1 MKKMDTLATI
11 LGILVL
17 IFSFVLGFV
26 VDSNYW
32 YVSATEQNF
41 HDMENIA
48 YSIMSESTEAPSGYS
63 ILNEGN
69 KTLIKREN
77 TAGYVE
83 ASWENGKIVVERINR
98 GWEKWVRHILIGIG
112 FVFVAFFGML
122 IINVIIIGPLFDMLQ
137 RPKYEYS

>member
-69 KTLIKREN
+69 KTLTEIFP
-77 TAGYVE
+77 VI
-83 ASWENGKIVVERINR
+83 W
-98 GWEKWVRHILIGIG
+98 KWVCAEEADAISKEGDR
-112 FVFVAFFGML
+112 
-122 IINVIIIGPLFDMLQ
+122 
-137 RPKYEYS
+137 